1 MPCATCEG
9 TSELVAGLDDP
20 CPLRGVDD
28 WSEQEVFQEHPSSC
42 SDDSCAPLDA
52 LSAQVV
58 FMATPETSL
67 PSSSTTSA
75 AFDFSA
81 SLDTECAT
89 TEANDFSGTSPGAT
103 LQEMSEVEI
112 SQSMEQRLEEM
123 KQVFSRCESQLNEFE
138 KMATEDQAPGCEEC
152 QPLSAELEEL
162 AARAMECAVACEDS
176 GAMDFFDEV
185 TDAIERLGSVML
197 KGERERP
204 LEELTDEQK
213 VSFAKLEQM
222 EVDIFAGIQ
231 SIASVTEYVKRNTS
245 QISQYM
251 KKETQKIS
259 LYVKHH
265 TVPGFWEYARQHTF
279 LGSPC
284 VPETAPESSKEL
296 SSYAAAY
303 FAQTELL

>member
-1 MPCATCEG
+1 M
-9 TSELVAGLDDP
+9 
-20 CPLRGVDD
+20 
-28 WSEQEVFQEHPSSC
+28 
-42 SDDSCAPLDA
+42 
-52 LSAQVV
+52 
-58 FMATPETSL
+58 
-67 PSSSTTSA
+67 
-75 AFDFSA
+75 
-81 SLDTECAT
+81 
-89 TEANDFSGTSPGAT
+89 
-103 LQEMSEVEI
+103 
-112 SQSMEQRLEEM
+112 
-123 KQVFSRCESQLNEFE
+123 
-138 KMATEDQAPGCEEC
+138 
-152 QPLSAELEEL
+152 SAELEEL